1 MKKFFLMAVIALAAT
16 TAKAQ
21 LWVGGEL
28 GYNSSKTKIEQT
40 VYNTTTTQTIADN
53 SGFTFKPELVYDL
66 NDNWSLGFALGFK
79 HSNNSGSVTTNA
91 WSVEPFARYKFAEA
105 GDVKFFLDG
114 GLAYES
120 VHFNSTGADNAEGYG
135 VFVRPGLSYEISD
148 NVCFDAHLGN
158 LSYMFAKHGDEKTN
172 AFELKAASAFTFG
185 VYFKF

>member
-28 GYNSSKTKIEQT
+28 GYNSSKTKVEKT

-53 SGFTFKPELVYDL
+53 NGFTFKPELVYDL

-79 HSNNSGSVTTNA
+79 HSNNSGSTTTNA

-105 GDVKFFLDG
+105 GDVKL
-114 GLAYES
+114 S
-120 VHFNSTGADNAEGYG
+120 V
-135 VFVRPGLSYEISD
+135 R
-148 NVCFDAHLGN
+148 
-158 LSYMFAKHGDEKTN
+158 
-172 AFELKAASAFTFG
+172 AFQWK
-185 VYFKF
+185 